1 MTDETKRK
9 PFLDLSATQLIGG
22 SLAAATAAALGSR
35 LGVVGTIVGAAL
47 VSPLGSVV
55 GVCVVGDTSS
65 LVPDE
70 PPPLRTSVTVVR
82 DLPSSDCPVSSS
94 VPVIT
99 SAVITKRIPA
109 VAATPFQVTRLQ
121 IEGVASSTAASISWV
136 SGCGSSRSVGRR
148 ATAPTFASRSRAPSI
163 SRARISSWVRRS
175 DCV

>member
-1 MTDETKRK
+1 M
-9 PFLDLSATQLIGG
+9 
-22 SLAAATAAALGSR
+22 
-35 LGVVGTIVGAAL
+35 VGATL
-47 VSPLGSVV
+47 VLPVGSVV
-55 GVCVVGDTSS
+55 GVCLAGDSLS

-70 PPPLRTSVTVVR
+70 PLALRTSVTVVR
-82 DLPSSDCPVSSS
+82 ELPSSDCPVSSS

-99 SAVITKRIPA
+99 SAVITKNAPA
-109 VAATPFQVTRLQ
+109 AAATPFQVTRLQ

-148 ATAPTFASRSRAPSI
+148 ATAPTFASRSRAPSV